1 MHQEEN
7 FSSSVLFQEN
17 IDEVP
22 PAYFEN
28 CICIQCKFQK
38 FNFNDFPLQHMFSK
52 VIRKHIF
59 CNSWYQTSNYAHDKC
74 DCWYSNFLELLVCIY
89 IIYNIHAMCFRR
101 ITYKVQFCHS
111 HSKKTTWRHV
121 HLVKGKD
128 YFLSHKVEYRHF
140 CSSRLFKKYR
150 NEGLC
155 NKILGLY
162 LQLY

>member
-1 MHQEEN
+1 MFYRWSDHWFQEILKNLCIYWWNFFLSNYVCLPQVHQEEN

-38 FNFNDFPLQHMFSK
+38 FNFNDFSLQHMFSK

-89 IIYNIHAMCFRR
+89 IIFM
-101 ITYKVQFCHS
+101 QFISGAS
-111 HSKKTTWRHV
+111 HIKFNFVIIILKKPLDV
-121 HLVKGKD
+121 
-128 YFLSHKVEYRHF
+128 
-140 CSSRLFKKYR
+140 LF
-150 NEGLC
+150 
-155 NKILGLY
+155 IL
-162 LQLY
+162 